1 MDKIV
6 LSLDD
11 LAVDSFTASSDAI
24 VIGEYETG
32 CIPGACPATEF
43 TGCYC

>member
-11 LAVDSFTASSDAI
+11 LAVDSFTAASEEM
-24 VIGEYETG
+24 VIGDHHTG
-32 CIPGACPATEF
+32 CIPGDCPASAV